1 MAEVVVTGKGQK
13 YQQEIKVGKHT
24 FQSDILPESG
34 GGDTA
39 PGPHELMLGAL
50 GSCTA
55 ITVQMFA
62 ERRGWDL
69 KSVTVKLTEDKIDD
83 PSNPSVKIPKIVR
96 NIEVSGNLT
105 GEQLDSL
112 KAIAD
117 KCQIHKLLTG
127 NKEITTDLKH
137 NQAVAS

>member
-1 MAEVVVTGKGQK
+1 MAEVVVTGKAQK

-24 FQSDILPESG
+24 FQSDIPSDAG
-34 GGDTA
+34 GGDFA
-39 PGPHELMLGAL
+39 PNPHDLMLGAL
-50 GSCTA
+50 GACTS

-69 KSVTVKLTEDKIDD
+69 KTVSVKLTEEKIED
-83 PSNPSVKIPKIVR
+83 PNNPGVKISKIVR

-105 GEQLDSL
+105 AEQIDSL

-127 NKEITTDLKH
+127 PKEIVTDLK
-137 NQAVAS
+137 NIQAVTK

>member
-1 MAEVVVTGKGQK
+1 MAEVVVTGKSQK

-24 FQSDILPESG
+24 FQADITPESG
-34 GGDTA
+34 GGDVA
-39 PGPHELMLGAL
+39 PGPHELLLGAL
-50 GSCTA
+50 GACTS

-69 KSVTVKLTEDKIDD
+69 KTVTVKLTEEKIDD
-83 PSNPSVKIPKIVR
+83 PKNPGVQIPKITR
-96 NIEVSGNLT
+96 HIEVSGNLT
-105 GEQLDSL
+105 GEQADSL

-127 NKEITTDLKH
+127 SKEVVTELK
-137 NQAVAS
+137 NIQAIAK

>member
-1 MAEVVVTGKGQK
+1 MAEVVVKGKGQK

-39 PGPHELMLGAL
+39 PGPHELLLGAL

-83 PSNPSVKIPKIVR
+83 PNNPGVKIPKIVR
-96 NIEVSGNLT
+96 NIEVSGDLT

-127 NKEITTDLKH
+127 SKEIVTDLKSTSS
-137 NQAVAS
+137 VAS

>member
-1 MAEVVVTGKGQK
+1 MAEVVVTGKAQK

-24 FQSDILPESG
+24 FQSDITVESG
-34 GGDTA
+34 GQDTA
-39 PGPHELMLGAL
+39 PGPHELLLGAL
-50 GSCTA
+50 GSCTSV
-55 ITVQMFA
+55 TVQMFA

-69 KSVTVKLTEDKIDD
+69 KSVCVKLTEEKIDD
-83 PSNPSVKIPKIVR
+83 PNNPGVKIPKIVR

-127 NKEITTDLKH
+127 PKEIITDLKST
-137 NQAVAS
+137 QTVS